1 MQTDGTLR
9 ILKLEAENFKRIEAV
24 EIEPGKDGGLV
35 VIAGKNAAGKSSV
48 LDAITAVFCGA
59 RKIPDMAL
67 REGTDEGFVRVDV
80 GDYIVER
87 TFKLKPDGKPASSK
101 LTVKAA
107 DGAMY
112 KSPQELLDAAVGKIS
127 FDPLVFM
134 RSAPKDQA
142 AELVKVADLKLDL
155 EEWARRRAGVYESR
169 TDINRDAKKLEARA
183 ETMLKHAD
191 VPADPIS
198 ITELAGKVNAAKDRN
213 RDRARARDKDIALG
227 KELDALSTKKES
239 LERQISVLQPV
250 LEPDEDIEPLEKEL
264 AEAESINVKV
274 NENAARDDVL
284 AEFASAT
291 ETAAEF
297 SAELD
302 RLDKERA
309 DALAAAKLPV
319 PGLTVEAEG
328 ISYKGIPFDQCALS
342 EQLTISTAIAMSAN
356 PKLRVILIRDGSLL
370 DVDGR
375 VALEKLAKDRGY
387 QVWFECV
394 GGDIGFVIE
403 AGKVKKAAKK

>member
-1 MQTDGTLR
+1 MQTDGKLR

-35 VIAGKNAAGKSSV
+35 VIAGKNAQGKSSV
-48 LDAITAVFCGA
+48 LDAITAAFCGA
-59 RKIPDMAL
+59 RKIPEMVL

-101 LTVKAA
+101 LEVRAA
-107 DGAMY
+107 DGAKY
-112 KSPQELLDAAVGKIS
+112 QSPQELLDAAVGKIS
-127 FDPLVFM
+127 FDPLSFM
-134 RSAPKDQA
+134 RSAPKNQA

-155 EEWARRRAGVYESR
+155 EEWARRRAGVFESR

-183 ETMLKHAD
+183 ETMLKHKDIPAEVKPFTVVAEELRAAQARNVDREAIRDSVDRIERDLAAAAERKAELEGKLKTWRAKREAD
-191 VPADPIS
+191 EDTAPL
-198 ITELAGKVNAAKDRN
+198 ELA
-213 RDRARARDKDIALG
+213 
-227 KELDALSTKKES
+227 
-239 LERQISVLQPV
+239 
-250 LEPDEDIEPLEKEL
+250 L
-264 AEAESINVKV
+264 AEAESISVKV

-284 AEFASAT
+284 AEFAAAK

-297 SAELD
+297 TAELD
-302 RLDKERA
+302 KLDKTRV

-319 PGLTVEAEG
+319 PGLSVKAEG
-328 ISYKGIPFDQCALS
+328 ISYNGVPFDQCALS
-342 EQLTISTAIAMSAN
+342 EQLMISTAIAMSAN

-375 VALEKLAKDRGY
+375 AALEKLAKDRGY

-403 AGKVKKAAKK
+403 AGRIKKAAK